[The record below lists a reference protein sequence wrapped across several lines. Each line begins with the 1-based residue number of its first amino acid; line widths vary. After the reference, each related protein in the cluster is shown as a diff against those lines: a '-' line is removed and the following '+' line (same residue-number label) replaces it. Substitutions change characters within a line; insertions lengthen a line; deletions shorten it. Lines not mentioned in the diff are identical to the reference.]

1 MFGRSGDSERLGR
14 PAFRLAPPRG
24 ATVVR
29 ATVAATLVALALLL
43 LSAGTPAC
51 RGAAVDG
58 TAARAGPTGPGSAM
72 GALGSGALGSG
83 ALGSGV
89 TPPGPAPPPGPVPP
103 PGTVGV
109 PLVVAVPTAAWA
121 LRPGD
126 RVDILAARTVLAEA
140 VLVLAVRRAD
150 SAVGEGAE
158 LYVAAPPEVGRRLAG
173 APPDVRL
180 TTTVRPP

>member
-72 GALGSGALGSG
+72 GALGSG